1 MNLRNWLA
9 TVVAVGWVATGASA
23 ADKKLEYTFGTL
35 KGVDAASAQ
44 AQAESWLKTTKGY
57 DRASFDAIWADGSSP
72 VLDRVA
78 ATLELGSPEA
88 KAALADAR
96 GATAAAPKA
105 VPALLKDDKAD
116 PFVRANLAL
125 AYAKRL
131 SSARVYEESLEALRG
146 VKADQVVDPAGYYF
160 YRAVAEHALIKRDDA
175 VRSIAKLLDEVA
187 DAPERYRV
195 LASIMFVDVA
205 SWKKDDKDLGN
216 IRRLMDNVERRLDLA
231 RGGKV
236 TQDIQKKIVFRL
248 DELIKEKEAK
258 AGGGSGQGNGGNC
271 PGGGQGNGPPGGN
284 SSKSK
289 SPAGDSVIMGG
300 AGEGK
305 ATEAKLKNLA
315 ENWGKMPEA
324 ERAKA
329 ISDITRDLP
338 PRYKAVIEDFL
349 KSLSDKK

>member
-1 MNLRNWLA
+1 M
-9 TVVAVGWVATGASA
+9 
-23 ADKKLEYTFGTL
+23 
-35 KGVDAASAQ
+35 
-44 AQAESWLKTTKGY
+44 
-57 DRASFDAIWADGSSP
+57 
-72 VLDRVA
+72 
-78 ATLELGSPEA
+78 GSPEA

-258 AGGGSGQGNGGNC
+258 CKGGQCNGGQC
-271 PGGGQGNGPPGGN
+271 PGGGDCNKPGAGKN
-284 SSKSK
+284 TSSK
-289 SPAGDSVIMGG
+289 PAPDSTIMGG